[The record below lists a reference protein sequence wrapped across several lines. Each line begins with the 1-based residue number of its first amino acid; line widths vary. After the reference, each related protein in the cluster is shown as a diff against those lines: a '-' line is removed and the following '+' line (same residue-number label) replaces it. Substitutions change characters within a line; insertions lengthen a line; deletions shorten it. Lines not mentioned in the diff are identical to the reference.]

1 MMRQGGTSFSRYIWR
16 ISSFFMAQKP
26 HRTWTRVFGDIGE
39 QNRGEE
45 TMYREVAPMILA
57 TNVNEAVA

>member
-1 MMRQGGTSFSRYIWR
+1 
-16 ISSFFMAQKP
+16 MAQKP